1 MSTLEPAAQSKPPGG
16 FKLWLSQLQ
25 MKHGRKLV
33 IALPYIWLILLFL
46 LPFLIVFK
54 ISLAEMAR
62 AIPPYTELMEW
73 ADGQLSITLN
83 LGNFLQLTDDPLYF
97 DAYLQSLQVAAIS
110 TICCLLIGYPL
121 AWAVAHSKPSTR
133 NILLLLVILPSWTS
147 FLIRVYAWMGILKNN
162 GVLNNFLLWLGVI
175 DQPLTILHTN
185 FAVYIGIVYAYV
197 PFMVL
202 PIYTALIRIDYSLVE
217 AALDLGAR
225 PLKTFFTV
233 IMPLTKGGIIAG
245 SMLVFIPAV
254 GEFVIPELLG
264 GPDSIMIGRV
274 LWQEFFN
281 NRDWPVASAVA
292 IIMLLLLIVPIMW
305 FHKHQQ
311 KMRGRTRMNNLPV
324 VRSPWRIVI
333 LLLGFTFLY
342 APMLMLVIY
351 SFNSSKLV
359 TVWAGWSTRWY
370 GELLRDDAMMS
381 AVGLSLTIAACAATA
396 AAILGTIAAVVLVRF
411 GRFRGSNGF
420 AFMITAPLVMP
431 DVITGLSLLLLF
443 VALAHAIGWPA
454 DRGMLTIWLAH
465 VTFCTAYVAVVISSR
480 LRELDRSIEEAAMDL
495 GATPLK
501 VFFVITLPMI
511 MPAIISGWLLAFTL
525 SLDDLVIA
533 SFVSGP
539 GATTLPML
547 VFSSVRMGVNP
558 EINALAT
565 LILGAVG
572 IVGFIAWY
580 LMARAEKQRI
590 RDIQRARR
598 G

>member
-1 MSTLEPAAQSKPPGG
+1 MSTLEPAAQPKP

-233 IMPLTKGGIIAG
+233 IVPLTKGGIIAG

-281 NRDWPVASAVA
+281 NRDRAGGLSGSDHHVAAANYADNVVPQTSA
-292 IIMLLLLIVPIMW
+292 
-305 FHKHQQ
+305 K
-311 KMRGRTRMNNLPV
+311 KRGRTRMNNLPV

>member
-1 MSTLEPAAQSKPPGG
+1 MNTLEPAAQSKPPGG

-83 LGNFLQLTDDPLYF
+83 LGNFLQLTDDSLYF

-110 TICCLLIGYPL
+110 TFCCLLIGYPL

-185 FAVYIGIVYAYV
+185 LAVYIGIVYAYV

-233 IMPLTKGGIIAG
+233 IVPLTKGGIIAG

-292 IIMLLLLIVPIMW
+292 IIMLLLLICADNVVPQTPA
-305 FHKHQQ
+305 K
-311 KMRGRTRMNNLPV
+311 KRGRTRMNNLPV

-381 AVGLSLTIAACAATA
+381 AVGSSLTIAACAATA